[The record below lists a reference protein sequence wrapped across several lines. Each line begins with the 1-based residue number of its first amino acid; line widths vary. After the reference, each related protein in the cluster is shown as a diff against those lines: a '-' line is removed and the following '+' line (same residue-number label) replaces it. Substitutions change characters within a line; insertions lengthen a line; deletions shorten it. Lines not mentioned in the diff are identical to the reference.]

1 MFENTLH
8 VALVVAGA
16 VIILTLLGVAGF
28 LHWQLHLR
36 KKRDAWLLAE
46 QEAKITKNRNDAI
59 NSLRIIGKSY
69 MAEQVELG
77 EASIRVSNLMDYLSL
92 TESQRAPYRV
102 FDEVNAKIKH
112 IPILKAWKELPAK
125 EKRTHLKSIYRAEAE
140 YKDFAKEAAKSLATF
155 EIVEAA
161 FYSA

>member
-1 MFENTLH
+1 MFESTLQS
-8 VALVVAGA
+8 VLFIVGV
-16 VIILTLLGVAGF
+16 VIILTLVAVAGF

-36 KKRDAWLLAE
+36 KKRDALLLAE
-46 QEAKITKNRNDAI
+46 QEAKISKNREDAI

-112 IPILKAWKELPAK
+112 IPILQAWKDLPAK
-125 EKRTHLKSIYRAEAE
+125 EKRAHLKAIYRAENE
-140 YKDFAKEAAKSLATF
+140 YKDFARDAAKSLASF
-155 EIVEAA
+155 EIVEAT